1 MTPRQPTTSGDWPGH
16 QGNWGRWPNDL
27 GTINLIT
34 PAVVRRAAAE
44 IRSGVTVPC
53 GRPLTGTEVTS
64 RYDEPAVV
72 HDMIKADADGFEQGD
87 LTQSAADRLTAR
99 IHGMTNTHLD
109 ALSHMGY
116 RGKSFNG
123 HDFPA
128 VVTMAERAKL
138 MDITPLLG
146 LVTRGVLIDAA
157 ANRGVAYLQPGDSVT
172 AADLGPGL
180 DLLEPGDA
188 AVIRTGGTL
197 AGGQAAE
204 RPSEHGT
211 WHHGTWAGLDTA
223 AVEALAQR
231 DVSLIC
237 SDSPGDTFPHR
248 HEAYVRSPVHVL
260 CEVFYGLPLVH
271 NMDLEE
277 LTRLCASQGQ
287 RRFLLSVSPLHL
299 PGATGSLVTPVAV
312 L

>member
-1 MTPRQPTTSGDWPGH
+1 MNPGPWPRH

-34 PAVVRRAAAE
+34 PQVVRRAGAE

-64 RYDEPAVV
+64 RYGGKAVV
-72 HDMIKADADGFEQGD
+72 HEMIKADEDGFEEGD
-87 LTQSAADRLTAR
+87 LTQSAADRLSFR
-99 IHGMTNTHLD
+99 IHGMTNTHID
-109 ALSHMGY
+109 AFSHMGY

-128 VVTMAERAKL
+128 VVTMAEGAKM
-138 MDITPLLG
+138 MDITALLG

-157 ANRGVAYLQPGDSVT
+157 RNRCVEHFEPGDSVT
-172 AADLGPGL
+172 VADIEPGL
-180 DLLEPGDA
+180 GLLEPGDA

-197 AGGQAAE
+197 ALGRPAE
-204 RPSEHGT
+204 REREHGT
-211 WHHGTWAGLDTA
+211 WHHGTWAGLDTDT
-223 AVEALAQR
+223 VEAPARR

-237 SDSPGDTFPHR
+237 SDSPGDAFPHR
-248 HEAYVRSPVHVL
+248 HEAYARSPVHVL
-260 CEVFYGLPLVH
+260 CEVYYGLPLVH

-277 LTRLCASQGQ
+277 LARLCAREDRSG
-287 RRFLLSVSPLHL
+287 FLLSVSPLNL